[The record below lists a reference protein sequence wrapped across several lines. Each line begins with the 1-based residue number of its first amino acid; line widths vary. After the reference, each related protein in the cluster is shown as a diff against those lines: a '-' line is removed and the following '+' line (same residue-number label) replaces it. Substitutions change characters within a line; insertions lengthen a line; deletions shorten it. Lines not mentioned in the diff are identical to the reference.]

1 MAVAP
6 APTVAALKKQREQ
19 SQKDAQAAGAAAR
32 ALRGPTLPDEDNK
45 LAPAPVA
52 QKSEPEFFSED
63 GTEID
68 VHLPDGRKAI
78 VGAIPRTLPKA
89 FWKAAGKAGCIASGM
104 APRAQ
109 RMVPQAPPEEEVPM
123 RMALIKKAIVKA
135 ANSAEDAPGFE
146 DAFTRNGLPN
156 LEYLSRE
163 CGFSVQTT
171 ERDVV
176 WQQVEKEIQATE
188 NNNGRMTNESAIT
201 DA

>member
-6 APTVAALKKQREQ
+6 TPTVAALKKQREQ

-32 ALRGPTLPDEDNK
+32 ALRGPTPPDQDEK
-45 LAPAPVA
+45 PALAPP
-52 QKSEPEFFSED
+52 KSEPEFFSED
-63 GTEID
+63 GTDID

-89 FWKAAGKAGCIASGM
+89 FWKAAGKAGCIATGM

-109 RMVPQAPPEEEVPM
+109 RTVPQAPPEEDVPM

-176 WQQVEKEIQATE
+176 WQQVEKEMKATE
-188 NNNGRMTNESAIT
+188 DNNGRNPDESAIT